1 MKKLFLLC
9 LVSLCAFQASAQ
21 YYGHSGYGNRFN
33 RGSSGEYLS
42 TGYRGMVE
50 LGNGFGW
57 GDYEY
62 VVKFTT
68 THGYQFNPYFYL
80 GAFVSFGTAEVW
92 YEEDYWNYDY
102 DPFFNFRCG
111 ADARVYMSK
120 GRVAPFAGLQLGL
133 DTYGGPRPDCCAYVS
148 GQLGLRFALKN
159 KLALNCAAQVG
170 SGWWFEVGEVIFKV
184 GFEF

>member
-1 MKKLFLLC
+1 MKKLLLLC
-9 LVSLCAFQASAQ
+9 LVSLFAIQASAQ
-21 YYGHSGYGNRFN
+21 YYGHSGYGNRVN
-33 RGSSGEYLS
+33 RGSSSEYMPA
-42 TGYRGMVE
+42 GYRGMVE

-80 GAFVSFGTAEVW
+80 GAFVGVGSVEVFEDRYFDYLE
-92 YEEDYWNYDY
+92 YE
-102 DPFFNFRCG
+102 PFFNFRVG